1 LQTSTS
7 KVWDTLIEVQ
17 QLLESSF
24 DETGTEVFEA
34 GMDRFNSPGWVNRV
48 WSSDRYRRAH
58 VDVVDARDTKG
69 LWMMHCCIFPHTHNP
84 APIFGFDVIAG
95 KNKITGCFYDFS
107 AAGDPEHPMMDWFRD
122 EADKL
127 EWRKERALP
136 DWAQRIFSKSM
147 VAAANVSDEEELAQI
162 VAMAKNGVAH
172 YLSAVG
178 ETNNTAED
186 TTYNQNYYAQNQ
198 KQNPHT
204 PRVMVSLGLSEEDVK
219 VFIQECLFPEIS

>member
-1 LQTSTS
+1 MQTSTS

-17 QLLESSF
+17 HLLESSF
-24 DETGTEVFEA
+24 DETGTEVFEP
-34 GMDRFNSPGWVNRV
+34 GMDRFNQPGWVNRV

-58 VDVVDARDTKG
+58 VDVVDARSSKG

-107 AAGDPEHPMMDWFRD
+107 AAGDPEHPMMYWFRN

-127 EWRKERALP
+127 EWRKERVLP

-162 VAMAKNGVAH
+162 VAMAKNGVNH
-172 YLSAVG
+172 YLETVG

-204 PRVMVSLGLSEEDVK
+204 PKVMVSLGLTEEDVR

>member
-1 LQTSTS
+1 MQTSTS
-7 KVWDTLIEVQ
+7 KVWDTLIEIQ

-24 DETGTEVFEA
+24 DRTGSEIFEP
-34 GMDRFNSPGWVNRV
+34 GMDRFNQPGWVNRV

-58 VDVVDARDTKG
+58 VDVVDARSSKG

-107 AAGDPEHPMMDWFRD
+107 AAGDPEHPMMDWFRN

-127 EWRKERALP
+127 EWRKERVLP

-162 VAMAKNGVAH
+162 VAMAKNGVNH
-172 YLSAVG
+172 YLETVG

-204 PRVMVSLGLSEEDVK
+204 PKVMVSLGLTEEDVK

>member
-1 LQTSTS
+1 LQTQQS
-7 KVWDTLIEVQ
+7 KVWDTLIEIQ
-17 QLLESSF
+17 HLLEESF
-24 DETGTEVFEA
+24 DRTGTEQFEPE
-34 GMDRFNSPGWVNRV
+34 MDRFNQPGWINRV
-48 WSSDRYRRAH
+48 WSSNLYRRAH
-58 VDVVDARDTKG
+58 VDVVDAREAKG

-95 KNKITGCFYDFS
+95 KNKITGCFYDYS
-107 AAGDPEHPMMDWFRD
+107 PAGDLEHPMLDWFRD

-127 EWRKERALP
+127 EWRKQRVLP

-147 VAAANVSDEEELAQI
+147 VAAANVSDEEELEQI
-162 VAMAKNGVAH
+162 VAMAKNGVNH
-172 YLSAVG
+172 YLGAVG

-204 PRVMVSLGLSEEDVK
+204 PKVMVSLGLTEEDVR